1 MASDLKLNQ
10 VMTVSQRG
18 PNVHLMGNPAV
29 VMTTSQWR
37 PNGVPMSK
45 QLTGNPALLSQAAGL
60 KISKSCFFSLKKGF
74 YHDPIVRGIRV
85 VFWFPFG
92 EVGAYLISSKIP
104 LEKRRPSSKNIR
116 PVAWGV
122 GAWVITIKVR
132 HDTLRIVRS

>member
-60 KISKSCFFSLKKGF
+60 KISKIRFFHSKKDF
-74 YHDPIVRGIRV
+74 TM
-85 VFWFPFG
+85 
-92 EVGAYLISSKIP
+92 IP
-104 LEKRRPSSKNIR
+104 LF
-116 PVAWGV
+116 
-122 GAWVITIKVR
+122 GAFGSFFGSHLGKLGPT
-132 HDTLRIVRS
+132 